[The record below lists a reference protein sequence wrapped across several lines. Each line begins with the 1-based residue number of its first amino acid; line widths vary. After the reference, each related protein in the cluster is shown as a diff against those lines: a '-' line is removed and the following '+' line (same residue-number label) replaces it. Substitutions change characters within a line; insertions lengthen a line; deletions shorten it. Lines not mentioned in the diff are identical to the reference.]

1 MSVADAFCA
10 FLRLLALVASLAVG
24 APLAAQDIGGW
35 KFDPFARI
43 ETGIVL
49 SESQDR
55 DDELVINGD
64 GGYLRGQVGAHYAND
79 ATDFRLEAD
88 RIAVERFGSA
98 TGRDRFNRDRLTA
111 AVTQALGDGWE
122 VEAGA
127 RVYDDLVSIE
137 AADTDEV
144 QAFAQVQFEP
154 GRAHRFRL
162 RAAWRDRQ
170 YDDGAGPGGASSDG
184 NGARV
189 DVDYRH
195 RLGRY
200 HYINFDL
207 RAESIDSPDPE
218 RRFRRESASVSYT
231 RPLNRNMRVR
241 PAVELRQTR
250 FGGRLTPGGQV
261 REDTHV
267 VPEVELLWW
276 PGNWRVEAEA
286 KYISADSNDPLRDRR
301 GYRFSVSV
309 GYVF

>member
-1 MSVADAFCA
+1 
-10 FLRLLALVASLAVG
+10 
-24 APLAAQDIGGW
+24 
-35 KFDPFARI
+35 
-43 ETGIVL
+43 
-49 SESQDR
+49 
-55 DDELVINGD
+55 
-64 GGYLRGQVGAHYAND
+64 
-79 ATDFRLEAD
+79 
-88 RIAVERFGSA
+88 
-98 TGRDRFNRDRLTA
+98 
-111 AVTQALGDGWE
+111 
-122 VEAGA
+122 
-127 RVYDDLVSIE
+127 
-137 AADTDEV
+137 
-144 QAFAQVQFEP
+144 VQFEP
-154 GRAHRFRL
+154 ERAHRFRL
-162 RAAWRDRQ
+162 RATWRDRQ
-170 YDDGAGPGGASSDG
+170 YDNGAAAASTPSAG

-231 RPLNRNMRVR
+231 HPLTRDMRVR

-250 FGGRLTPGGQV
+250 FGGRLTPAGEV

-309 GYVF
+309 GYAF